1 MPYIVGMM
9 RSFYIMYAF
18 GMLKQMISNSFCR
31 GGSNIMRRRI
41 EIGFKKLS
49 ILFLLLIFF
58 SVPVM
63 GFNWTLFGSLDKSQY
78 SADSYGE
85 ASIALQNTGTTMI
98 HIKEILITFDWMVGY
113 PEHPNA
119 YTKDVDVYLD
129 IGDKKDLGDLF
140 FPVPSTVSAGYH
152 SYKIGVAMEELV
164 EDGFGR
170 RWEYRGWVWGS
181 LTHSVN
187 ITHFGLVS
195 VSSTPSEA
203 SIYLDGTYKGTTPKT
218 IFDVPVGDHSILL
231 TKSGYYDK
239 TATIFVVLNQV
250 AYLSESLDAKT
261 GEIDISSDPSGAKVY
276 LDDSYKGITPI
287 MIFDVPEGYHTV
299 KLTKPGYWD
308 YCETLYVSARS
319 KEFVS
324 GHLSLMPTPTPKPRI
339 QAFEA
344 IFVIAGLLVVT
355 YLLRRR
361 K

>member
-1 MPYIVGMM
+1 
-9 RSFYIMYAF
+9 
-18 GMLKQMISNSFCR
+18 
-31 GGSNIMRRRI
+31 MRRKI
-41 EIGFKKLS
+41 EIVLKTLVIIF
-49 ILFLLLIFF
+49 ILFVFF

-63 GFNWTLFGSLDKSQY
+63 GYKGNLWSSLDKSQY

-85 ASIALQNTGTTMI
+85 ASITAQNTGTTMI
-98 HIKEILITFDWMVGY
+98 HIKKILITFDWMEGY
-113 PEHPNA
+113 PKQPNA

-129 IGDKKDLGDLF
+129 IGDKKDLGDLS

-170 RWEYRGWVWGS
+170 RWEDGGWVWGS
-181 LTHSVN
+181 LAHSVN
-187 ITHFGLVS
+187 IIHVGLVS
-195 VSSTPSEA
+195 VSSTPSGA
-203 SIYLDGTYKGTTPKT
+203 SIYLDDTYKGTTPET
-218 IFDVPVGDHSILL
+218 IFDVPVGSHSILL

-239 TATIFVVLNQV
+239 TATIIVVLNQV
-250 AYLSESLDAKT
+250 AYVSKSLEAKT
-261 GEIDISSDPSGAKVY
+261 GEIDISSDPSGAMVY

-287 MIFDVPEGYHTV
+287 TISDVPKGYHTV

-324 GHLSLMPTPTPKPRI
+324 GHLSLIPTPTPKPSI

-344 IFVIAGLLVVT
+344 IFAIAGLLAVA
-355 YLLRRR
+355 YLLMGG

>member
-1 MPYIVGMM
+1 
-9 RSFYIMYAF
+9 
-18 GMLKQMISNSFCR
+18 
-31 GGSNIMRRRI
+31 MRRRI

-98 HIKEILITFDWMVGY
+98 HIKEILITFDWMEGY

-129 IGDKKDLGDLF
+129 IGDKKDLGDLSS
-140 FPVPSTVSAGYH
+140 PVPSTVSAGYH

-195 VSSTPSEA
+195 VSST
-203 SIYLDGTYKGTTPKT
+203 
-218 IFDVPVGDHSILL
+218 
-231 TKSGYYDK
+231 
-239 TATIFVVLNQV
+239 
-250 AYLSESLDAKT
+250 
-261 GEIDISSDPSGAKVY
+261 
-276 LDDSYKGITPI
+276 
-287 MIFDVPEGYHTV
+287 
-299 KLTKPGYWD
+299 
-308 YCETLYVSARS
+308 
-319 KEFVS
+319 
-324 GHLSLMPTPTPKPRI
+324 
-339 QAFEA
+339 
-344 IFVIAGLLVVT
+344 
-355 YLLRRR
+355 
-361 K
+361 